1 MSSEPCVSSAP
12 IAASAARRRLAPD
25 YDVPPI
31 IAGGWQLSEGHSARP
46 VDRAALFAAW
56 DLLAA
61 HGCDTLDCADIY
73 TGVEALVGEYRLA
86 RPGRRVQVHTKFVPD
101 RGALERVDRAYVGRV
116 VDRSLARLRAETLD
130 LVQFHWWRYE
140 VPGMVEVA
148 GLLDDL
154 RRAGKIRHLAL
165 TNTDAPHTRALLDAG
180 VPLVAT
186 QVQYSVLD
194 RRPAARL
201 APLALERGLQLLCY
215 GSVAGGFLAEAWR
228 GAAEPAAALENRS
241 LTKYRLVID
250 DCGGWGAFQRLLEA
264 LGDVAARHGVGIAN
278 VAQRWV
284 LDQPGTGAVIVGFR
298 SEASAR
304 RTLAT
309 LGLTLSAADHAQ
321 LGAVLAG
328 QPMPAGDVYAAER
341 DARSPHAGIIRYDLN
356 QASEG

>member
-1 MSSEPCVSSAP
+1 MSAP
-12 IAASAARRRLAPD
+12 RRALAPD

-31 IAGGWQLSEGHSARP
+31 VAGAWQLSEGHSARG

-73 TGVEALVGEYRLA
+73 TGVEALIGEYRAA

-101 RGALERVDRAYVGRV
+101 RDALARVDRAYVTRI
-116 VDRSLARLRAETLD
+116 VDRSLARLRTDALD
-130 LVQFHWWRYE
+130 LVQLHWWRYE
-140 VPGMVEVA
+140 VPGLVDVA
-148 GLLDDL
+148 GMLDDL

-165 TNTDAPHTRALLDAG
+165 TNTDTAHTRALLDAG

-194 RRPAARL
+194 RRPAAQL
-201 APLALERGLQLLCY
+201 APLAVARGLRLLCY
-215 GSVAGGFLAEAWR
+215 GSVAGGFLSEAWR
-228 GAAEPAAALENRS
+228 GVAEPTGALENRS

-284 LDQPGTGAVIVGFR
+284 LDQPGAGAVIVGFR

-309 LGLTLSAADHAQ
+309 LDLTLSPADHAE
-321 LGAVLAG
+321 LRTVLAAL
-328 QPMPAGDVYAAER
+328 PVPAGDVYDAER
-341 DARSPHAGIIRYDLN
+341 DPRSPHAGIIRYNLH
-356 QASEG
+356 QASEA